1 MIFSQ
6 HALERMHQRGIS
18 PDIVQLA
25 VLMPDELE
33 QSYSERQVATKFI
46 NGKYLRV
53 VYKEIDGE
61 SLVITVYWI
70 EESL

>member
-1 MIFSQ
+1 
-6 HALERMHQRGIS
+6 
-18 PDIVQLA
+18 
-25 VLMPDELE
+25 MPDELE